1 MVTKT
6 RNYDREAKEMVAGLG
21 SNQKYELYEIVLE
34 QLQRRSSDD
43 RTREL
48 KAVQFAIER
57 DRSLDATR
65 LTKMKTGDTVIF
77 GKEKVTAAKLP
88 ELNIGDEILGGKF
101 KNKRM
106 VIKGFGKD
114 KYNQPIVKTDKGD
127 YQVFKFR
134 LEKLMNK

>member
-1 MVTKT
+1 MVAKT

-65 LTKMKTGDTVIF
+65 LAKMKTGDT
-77 GKEKVTAAKLP
+77 GMAAD
-88 ELNIGDEILGGKF
+88 ITGGSLVSNQK
-101 KNKRM
+101 KNKR
-106 VIKGFGKD
+106 KA
-114 KYNQPIVKTDKGD
+114 
-127 YQVFKFR
+127 
-134 LEKLMNK
+134 

>member
-21 SNQKYELYEIVLE
+21 SNQKYELYEIVLQ

-57 DRSLDATR
+57 DRSLDQTR
-65 LTKMKTGDTVIF
+65 LNKMRVGDT
-77 GKEKVTAAKLP
+77 GMAADITSGSLVSNQK
-88 ELNIGDEILGGKF
+88 
-101 KNKRM
+101 KNKR
-106 VIKGFGKD
+106 KS
-114 KYNQPIVKTDKGD
+114 
-127 YQVFKFR
+127 
-134 LEKLMNK
+134 